1 MKTAVVVVL
10 GLSAGIALGA
20 LVPACGGECRAA
32 PSAGARPSASAKP
45 TGPDYTNLVVPVAD
59 ISAVSPEPFSVAKP
73 PSPTVGSP
81 GAQASFT
88 NSTGARV
95 INLNVFVLPDA
106 PAAVNAM
113 NATLGSVGGVV
124 VGGDPQPISVGD
136 GGTLIAGIAPDNSKT
151 VTVVAFTE
159 GKASVTLQFEGPPD
173 DAVPVDFATAVAQAQ
188 ADTIKKNLPA

>member
-1 MKTAVVVVL
+1 MKMAAVVAL

-20 LVPACGGECRAA
+20 LVPACGGDCQTA
-32 PSAGARPSASAKP
+32 PSAAARSSASAKP

-59 ISAVSPEPFSVAKP
+59 ISAVSPEPFSVGKP

-106 PAAVNAM
+106 AAAVNAM
-113 NATLGSVGGVV
+113 NATLGSVDSVV

-136 GGTLIAGIAPDNSKT
+136 GGTLIAGTAPDNSKT

-159 GKASVTLQFEGPPD
+159 GRASVTLQFEGPPD